1 VSSYAQ
7 RSGAASSSA
16 RNSSGSYSSGS
27 RGSYGA
33 SGSRSSSGSRGYAP
47 RKDRSPRPAAV
58 RPRGRFDDI
67 PLTVIDLDNLPSFA
81 ELGLPPALTNAL
93 SRAGITTPFAVQ
105 AATIPDALTGR
116 DVLGRAA
123 TGAGKTLAFGLPM
136 IARLQGASSAPRRPR
151 GLILVPTRELA
162 MQVVDSL
169 APLAQARDLS
179 LRLVAGGLPIH
190 KQIQGLSRGTDI
202 VVATPGR
209 LVDLLERR
217 ACDLSDVVV
226 TVLDEADHMADLGFL
241 PVVRQL
247 LNLTPATGQRLL
259 FSATLDGDVATL
271 VDQYLTDPAI
281 KALAS
286 PQAAVDTM
294 EHHVFRVP
302 MSQKWQVINQIA
314 ARDDRTILFVR
325 TKFGAERLADNL
337 NRAGVPAGA
346 LHGGRTQAQR
356 TKALNAFKNGTVRA
370 LVATDVAARGI
381 HVDDVSLVLHVDP
394 PADPKDYLH
403 RSGRTARAGESGKV
417 VTIVT
422 PNEERAVRSLL
433 HSAGVEPAQRD
444 VLAGDA
450 DVFEIT
456 GGREPSGIPIV
467 EAPRPAASTGRSR
480 YEGNRSGD
488 ARGYSADSRGYSA
501 DSRSYSGGESR
512 GHVGGDS
519 RGYGRHTKPRTDAG
533 RPEGRP
539 SRAPSRGSVTA
550 AARTAPPDAA
560 SLPPIAMPGAGLVAG
575 LLFWVVFPAVSVLA
589 IIFGT
594 AAISEHVGQID
605 GSIHGD
611 YTVTFRGCQDHLCKV
626 TGTFVSDDAVVVSV
640 GLPGD
645 PRWRAGQTYRAYLVT
660 AADEAL
666 PVPAY
671 WDPTTSILAIIG
683 ATGYLIVVGGVGLT
697 ALWRRTR
704 DSPDSTD

>member
-1 VSSYAQ
+1 L
-7 RSGAASSSA
+7 
-16 RNSSGSYSSGS
+16 
-27 RGSYGA
+27 
-33 SGSRSSSGSRGYAP
+33 P
-47 RKDRSPRPAAV
+47 RKDRSYSSRPAK
-58 RPRGRFDDI
+58 PSTPGPFDDI
-67 PLTVIDLDNLPSFA
+67 PLTVVDMDNLPSFA
-81 ELGLPPALTNAL
+81 ELGLPPALSNAL
-93 SRAGITTPFAVQ
+93 ARAGINTPFPVQ
-105 AATIPDALTGR
+105 AATIPDALAGR

-136 IARLQGASSAPRRPR
+136 IARLQGATSAPRKPR
-151 GLILVPTRELA
+151 GLVLVPTRELA

-169 APLAQARDLS
+169 APMAQARDLS

-190 KQIQGLSRGTDI
+190 KQIQGLARGTDI

-217 ACDLSDVVV
+217 ACDLSDIQV

-247 LNLTPATGQRLL
+247 LNLTPAGGQRLL

-271 VDQYLTDPAI
+271 VNDYLTDPAI

-286 PQAAVDTM
+286 PKATVDTM

-314 ARDDRTILFVR
+314 AREDRTILFVR

-356 TKALNAFKNGTVRA
+356 TKALNAFKDGSVRA

-403 RSGRTARAGESGKV
+403 RSGRTARAGEAGKV

-422 PNEERAVRSLL
+422 PNEERAVRNLL
-433 HSAGVEPAQRD
+433 SSAGVQPAQRD
-444 VLAGDA
+444 VSPGDA
-450 DVFEIT
+450 EVFDIT

-467 EAPRPAASTGRSR
+467 EAPRPP
-480 YEGNRSGD
+480 
-488 ARGYSADSRGYSA
+488 ARPRTGYSDDRRGGYS
-501 DSRSYSGGESR
+501 
-512 GHVGGDS
+512 
-519 RGYGRHTKPRTDAG
+519 RHAKPRSDAG

-539 SRAPSRGSVTA
+539 
-550 AARTAPPDAA
+550 ARTGYR
-560 SLPPIAMPGAGLVAG
+560 GA
-575 LLFWVVFPAVSVLA
+575 
-589 IIFGT
+589 
-594 AAISEHVGQID
+594 
-605 GSIHGD
+605 
-611 YTVTFRGCQDHLCKV
+611 
-626 TGTFVSDDAVVVSV
+626 
-640 GLPGD
+640 
-645 PRWRAGQTYRAYLVT
+645 
-660 AADEAL
+660 
-666 PVPAY
+666 
-671 WDPTTSILAIIG
+671 PTTG
-683 ATGYLIVVGGVGLT
+683 RTTRPATGDR
-697 ALWRRTR
+697 A
-704 DSPDSTD
+704 